1 MNIDD
6 RLDRLTERH
15 EALTQSL
22 ELFVAH
28 ARDEDDKLR
37 EEIRAVSEQ
46 VGAVG
51 EQVGAVGEQ
60 VGAVGEQV
68 KGLIEQVKG
77 LIEQVKAV
85 NVAASLL
92 VEVARSHQA
101 RIERL
106 EQQ

>member
-68 KGLIEQVKG
+68 KGLIEQVK
-77 LIEQVKAV
+77 AV